1 MKTPRK
7 KSSRRPRVVQ
17 TLPSLRRTIAAWRAA
32 GETVALVPTMGALHA
47 GHLSLVR
54 LAQRRADRVVVSI
67 FVNPTQF
74 SPHEDLASY
83 PRPFD
88 ADLAALGTLNVDLV
102 WAPSVAVI
110 YPQGFALNIV
120 PQGPAKAGLDDAFR
134 PNHFAGV
141 ATVVAKL
148 LIQCQPDVAMFGQKD
163 YQQLKVVTQMARDL
177 DLPTRIIGAPTVRE
191 RDGLA
196 MSSRNVYLSPVERSV
211 APTLHRVLKDC
222 AGKISAGQP
231 IGSTLARGRKAIA
244 RAGFR
249 LDYLE
254 ARDGQTLEPMRS
266 AKSGPI
272 RLLVAARL
280 GTTRLIDN
288 VAV

>member
-1 MKTPRK
+1 
-7 KSSRRPRVVQ
+7 
-17 TLPSLRRTIAAWRAA
+17 
-32 GETVALVPTMGALHA
+32 
-47 GHLSLVR
+47 
-54 LAQRRADRVVVSI
+54 
-67 FVNPTQF
+67 
-74 SPHEDLASY
+74 
-83 PRPFD
+83 
-88 ADLAALGTLNVDLV
+88 
-102 WAPSVAVI
+102 
-110 YPQGFALNIV
+110 
-120 PQGPAKAGLDDAFR
+120 
-134 PNHFAGV
+134 
-141 ATVVAKL
+141 
-148 LIQCQPDVAMFGQKD
+148 
-163 YQQLKVVTQMARDL
+163 
-177 DLPTRIIGAPTVRE
+177 
-191 RDGLA
+191 
-196 MSSRNVYLSPVERSV
+196 
-211 APTLHRVLKDC
+211 VLKDC